1 MKNNSY
7 LNLDM
12 ILEVA
17 ELLRKNENAKEPVTL
32 ANAYDIFNA
41 FC

>member
-1 MKNNSY
+1 MENNTD
-7 LNLDM
+7 LTWEM
-12 ILEVA
+12 ILEVV
-17 ELLRKNENAKEPVTL
+17 ELLRKNDNAKEPITL

>member
-1 MKNNSY
+1 MENNTD
-7 LNLDM
+7 LTWNM

>member
-1 MKNNSY
+1 MENNTD
-7 LNLDM
+7 LTWKM
-12 ILEVA
+12 ILEVV
-17 ELLRKNENAKEPVTL
+17 ELLRKNYNAKEPITL